1 MKEQTQDL
9 TIIGGGIMGLC
20 TAYAAS
26 HFTNNITIL
35 EKSNIGNKTTASF
48 GYTRSIRNDYLD
60 PLYARLAY
68 EARRLW
74 QALEDKAAEPL
85 IIECGCLNIAK
96 GSITPDLATTYAE
109 QSYHALTS
117 LHLKTEAFTRDSLQQ
132 QYPQFDVDM
141 ARLDVEAGFLYLPA
155 VTRTLLD
162 VLQERQAQ
170 IVEDVEVTAI
180 AQQTDTLLR
189 VVTSKG
195 EFLTRSL
202 VVTAGFGTNDVLRC
216 IDGCSLQFPLIPDR
230 PSQCK
235 YFIPP
240 AGKRA
245 LFTAEALPVF
255 AYLDVGIYGHPIYA
269 GKTPGVKI
277 GFYNPPDMQRL
288 PTHIQDVHSFVDEC
302 MPALRDAEAIDVM
315 DVDQC
320 FYDLVPD
327 DTFILGGLPDF
338 PRIFVGVG
346 WRGTGYKYA
355 PWVGQTLMQL
365 ALQEGTVYDIGRFSP
380 QRFAADASSIE
391 SFEGWRARR
400 SEQ

>member
-1 MKEQTQDL
+1 MEKQTQDL
-9 TIIGGGIMGLC
+9 IIIGGGIMGLC

-26 HFTNNITIL
+26 YFTNNIILL
-35 EKSNIGNKTTASF
+35 EKSRIGNPETASF

-60 PLYARLAY
+60 PFYARLAY

-74 QALEDKAAEPL
+74 LELERKATEPL
-85 IIECGCLNIAK
+85 IIQCGCLNIAK
-96 GSITPDLATTYAE
+96 ESVTPDLDATYAA
-109 QSYHALTS
+109 QSYRTLTS
-117 LHLKTEAFTRDSLQQ
+117 LHLHTEAFTRDTLQQ
-132 QYPQFDVDM
+132 RFPQFAVDL

-155 VTRTLLD
+155 VTQTLLEI
-162 VLQERQAQ
+162 LQQRQVN
-170 IVEDVEVTAI
+170 IVEDVEVVAVE
-180 AQQTDTLLR
+180 QRVDEVR
-189 VVTSKG
+189 VVTSTANFSTK
-195 EFLTRSL
+195 SL
-202 VVTAGFGTNDVLRC
+202 VITAGLRTNEVLRR
-216 IDGCSLQFPLIPDR
+216 IAGCSMQFSLIPDR

-240 AGKRA
+240 AEKRA

-255 AYLDVGIYGHPIYA
+255 AYLDIGIYGHPIYT

-277 GFYNPPDMQRL
+277 GFYNPPNVRKS
-288 PTHIQDVHSFVDEC
+288 PTHIHDVHSFVDEC
-302 MPALRDAEAIDVM
+302 MPALRDAEAIDVTE
-315 DVDQC
+315 VDQC

-327 DTFILGGLPDF
+327 DTFILGNLPNF

-380 QRFAADASSIE
+380 QRFVSDAS
-391 SFEGWRARR
+391 
-400 SEQ
+400 